1 MIFRISSFSY
11 FIFILSWFMLSSFGD
26 GEPNTPVLQFT
37 SSKIDFG
44 VIKKGSNGSKKV
56 SFSNQGGA
64 PLIIIK
70 CEGECSC
77 TAVEWPKYAI
87 QAGKNAELT
96 IQYNTDL
103 TGHFSKS
110 ISIYSNH
117 RDGIYTLHVSGTVVE

>member
-1 MIFRISSFSY
+1 MNFKFSIAGFLFVFSFFLLSSFS
-11 FIFILSWFMLSSFGD
+11 D
-26 GEPNTPVLQFT
+26 GEPNSPVLQFA
-37 SSKIDFG
+37 SSKIYFG
-44 VIKKGSNGSKKV
+44 IIPKGSIGSKKV
-56 SFSNQGGA
+56 IFSNQGTA

-77 TAVEWPKYAI
+77 TAVQWPKYAI
-87 QAGKNAELT
+87 QPGKTAELT
-96 IQYNTDL
+96 IQYNTHI